1 MLQTEY
7 SIELQKRNY
16 SPLPLLRFAS
26 CDAITLLSIVLTS
39 LRIALG
45 STNNKAGPAVSRG
58 LLLNCERKGYCWLL
72 KLNWLA
78 NIAANGVQSHWTLK
92 WLGWTNQ
99 SSSNFNIYLQRCC
112 SKQILP
118 GLFSV
123 IRHTSVSYS
132 IPGKDLDVIDKDNCA
147 GMVIELVDQK
157 VRVGQQVEEGGSLDS
172 RGTTT
177 NRCCV
182 FIFAVLLS
190 LGCTYCELE
199 RLCRIYPFRYRHS

>member
-1 MLQTEY
+1 MVLKKSFFRIRTCGTRDPPPHGNTILNFHFDY
-7 SIELQKRNY
+7 WNPSLI
-16 SPLPLLRFAS
+16 RFAS

-39 LRIALG
+39 LRIAPG
-45 STNNKAGPAVSRG
+45 TTNNKAGPAVSRG

-118 GLFSV
+118 GLFSGC
-123 IRHTSVSYS
+123 RFHNQDQAA
-132 IPGKDLDVIDKDNCA
+132 GFDLK
-147 GMVIELVDQK
+147 
-157 VRVGQQVEEGGSLDS
+157 
-172 RGTTT
+172 
-177 NRCCV
+177 
-182 FIFAVLLS
+182 
-190 LGCTYCELE
+190 
-199 RLCRIYPFRYRHS
+199 